1 MAITKTMYFMKRVLS
16 YVLMAIIP
24 FLAFLLVWLITNNLL
39 YSSAAFIILG
49 GILFFFSMWLTSH
62 PMLTALEDSSKIW
75 VDAFDSTGNSTPF
88 LAEVV
93 PPYIQG
99 KVNGKLERTIYNRQL
114 VSYFETPRDAGYVGE
129 INGNVVLSLPKD
141 QYARYRFKIEQI
153 PRLIFNKQMGIFT
166 NKDIV
171 NDKEVSYMA
180 NEHEL
185 GDIKNSLFIMIEK
198 LESLDRE
205 ILKKIFEA
213 LGKGNMKWILILLLG
228 MGLIV
233 LGYFLWPSISSA
245 LGLAGKGV
253 AEAGANK
260 IITSR

>member
-1 MAITKTMYFMKRVLS
+1 MALTKTMYFVKRVLS
-16 YVLMAIIP
+16 YILVAIIP
-24 FLAFLLVWLITNNLL
+24 FLAFLLTWLITNNLF
-39 YSSAAFIILG
+39 YGSAAFIVFG
-49 GILFFFSMWLTSH
+49 GLTFFFSMWFTSH
-62 PMLTALEDSSKIW
+62 PMLMVLEDQSKIW

-88 LAEVV
+88 IAHVI

-99 KVNGKLERTIYNRQL
+99 KVDGKLERTIYNRQL
-114 VSYFETPRDAGYVGE
+114 ISYFDTPRPAGYVGE

-141 QYARYRFKIEQI
+141 QISRYRFKMDQI

-171 NDKEVSYMA
+171 NDKEISYMA

-185 GDIKNSLFIMIEK
+185 GDIKNSLYIMIEK

-213 LGKGNMKWILILLLG
+213 LSKGNLKWVLIVLLG
-228 MGLIV
+228 IGLIV
-233 LGYFLWPSISSA
+233 LAYFTWPSISSA
-245 LGLAGKGV
+245 LGIAGKGV

-260 IITSR
+260 IVTSR